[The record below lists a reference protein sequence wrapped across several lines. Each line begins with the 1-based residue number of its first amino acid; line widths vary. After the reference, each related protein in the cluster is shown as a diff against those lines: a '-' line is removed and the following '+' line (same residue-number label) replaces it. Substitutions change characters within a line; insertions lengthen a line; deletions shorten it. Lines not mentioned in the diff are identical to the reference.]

1 MCYKERIMKNFYSKF
16 TLKKKTILVV
26 GGSGQLG
33 VKTIEILINAGAN
46 ILNLDIFDKKKFKNK
61 NYTFYKCDITNEIEV
76 KKTKNKINKKFKS
89 INALINHSH
98 YKGDPKNLRPFH
110 GFFSKVENYSTDIW
124 KKTIDV
130 NLNGL
135 FFTTRSFLPMLLKN
149 KRSVILNTSSTYGKV
164 SPNKS
169 IYGNS
174 GINSPIGYATTK
186 SAIIG
191 FTKYLACHYG
201 DRGLRANIL
210 IPGGISNSKQKSKFK
225 KNYAKLTP
233 LGKMSDNSDYMETVL
248 FMVSD
253 ASSYMTGAE
262 VVVDGGFTSW

>member
-1 MCYKERIMKNFYSKF
+1 
-16 TLKKKTILVV
+16 
-26 GGSGQLG
+26 
-33 VKTIEILINAGAN
+33 
-46 ILNLDIFDKKKFKNK
+46 
-61 NYTFYKCDITNEIEV
+61 
-76 KKTKNKINKKFKS
+76 
-89 INALINHSH
+89 
-98 YKGDPKNLRPFH
+98 
-110 GFFSKVENYSTDIW
+110 
-124 KKTIDV
+124 
-130 NLNGL
+130 
-135 FFTTRSFLPMLLKN
+135 MLLKN

-191 FTKYLACHYG
+191 FTKYLACHYA

-253 ASSYMTGAE
+253 ASLYMTGAE